1 MRNSIIKQYLQERMN
16 IFYQEM
22 REYLAAVQNQNR
34 AKTLALRFLSSAQ
47 KQDESSAEKE
57 IRNMKKNSI
66 FLFPSLEFPKN
77 KNSIPKNKKISSFF
91 PKSKIK
97 EVEDEKSVSSSNSLD
112 SLSSP
117 KKIEESD
124 ELEMIH
130 IESKKSAL
138 DEKAIQRPKLKYIPE
153 DWELR
158 TMMRRAIKK

>member
-34 AKTLALRFLSSAQ
+34 AKTLALRFLASAQ

-77 KNSIPKNKKISSFF
+77 KNSITKNKKISSFF

-97 EVEDEKSVSSSNSLD
+97 EEDEKSASSSNSLD

-117 KKIEESD
+117 KKIQEGD

-130 IESKKSAL
+130 TESKKSAL
-138 DEKAIQRPKLKYIPE
+138 DEHAVQRPTLKYIPE

-158 TMMRRAIKK
+158 TMMRKAIRK

>member
-1 MRNSIIKQYLQERMN
+1 MRNSIIKQYLLERMN

-22 REYLAAVQNQNR
+22 RTYLAAVQNQNR

-77 KNSIPKNKKISSFF
+77 IPKNKKISSFF

-117 KKIEESD
+117 KKIQEGD

-130 IESKKSAL
+130 TESKKSAL
-138 DEKAIQRPKLKYIPE
+138 DEHAVQRPKLKYIPE

-158 TMMRRAIKK
+158 IMMRKAIIKK